1 MEERTTDWESLGL
14 SNDFLFGKV
23 MQDAGL
29 CGELLQRILPDLEIG
44 RIEYPELQKEVK
56 PDSDAKSIR
65 LDVYVKDKEDVI
77 YNIEMQTSDTRE
89 IPKRSRYYQGMID
102 LQLLDKG
109 DKSYAKL
116 NRSYIIFICPFD
128 LFGRGRHIYTFE
140 NICLEDPGIILGDE
154 SIKIF
159 LNANGTMDDVSQ
171 ELKIFL
177 DFINGK
183 KTDDPFIKELEKAL
197 EAAKKNR
204 KWRHEYMTLLMRDRE
219 NLEKGMEQGMEKGME
234 QGMEKGM
241 EQGIRSMVAVLKE
254 LGVPTQTIRAKIQEQ
269 FDLSPEKSGKYL

>member
-234 QGMEKGM
+234 QG
-241 EQGIRSMVAVLKE
+241 IRSMVAVLKE

>member
-1 MEERTTDWESLGL
+1 MAWY
-14 SNDFLFGKV
+14 N
-23 MQDAGL
+23 
-29 CGELLQRILPDLEIG
+29 RI
-44 RIEYPELQKEVK
+44 RK
-56 PDSDAKSIR
+56 
-65 LDVYVKDKEDVI
+65 
-77 YNIEMQTSDTRE
+77 
-89 IPKRSRYYQGMID
+89 
-102 LQLLDKG
+102 
-109 DKSYAKL
+109 
-116 NRSYIIFICPFD
+116 
-128 LFGRGRHIYTFE
+128 
-140 NICLEDPGIILGDE
+140 GDE